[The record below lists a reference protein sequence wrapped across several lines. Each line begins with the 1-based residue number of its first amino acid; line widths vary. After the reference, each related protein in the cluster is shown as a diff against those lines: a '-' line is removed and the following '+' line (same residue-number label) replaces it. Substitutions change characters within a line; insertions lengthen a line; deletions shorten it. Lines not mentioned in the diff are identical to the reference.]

1 MTRRPRYFQA
11 LISPLTVSPTL
22 LRVPVMCQLLDVQKR
37 IQIVNEAEKPP
48 LLIHLLLSTQG
59 ESVQP
64 LVVAV
69 IPQGVL

>member
-1 MTRRPRYFQA
+1 MMR
-11 LISPLTVSPTL
+11 
-22 LRVPVMCQLLDVQKR
+22 QLLDVQKR